1 MTVSEIALKY
11 IPPVQCIAH
20 SKKICNKNAKHK
32 SGMLKNINTKQT
44 QEFYSKD
51 AKPNSKIH
59 EQIQLKFFIRRY
71 SFELAIIN
79 LSFWLFSYYRKVC
92 RGAQRSWLFGRCR
105 LRRQDRKS
113 VV

>member
-44 QEFYSKD
+44 QEFYSM
-51 AKPNSKIH
+51 SI
-59 EQIQLKFFIRRY
+59 
-71 SFELAIIN
+71 
-79 LSFWLFSYYRKVC
+79 
-92 RGAQRSWLFGRCR
+92 
-105 LRRQDRKS
+105 LRRMRHSSVIGKS
-113 VV
+113 VKTGAFTLPAFTALQPVFCIFSG